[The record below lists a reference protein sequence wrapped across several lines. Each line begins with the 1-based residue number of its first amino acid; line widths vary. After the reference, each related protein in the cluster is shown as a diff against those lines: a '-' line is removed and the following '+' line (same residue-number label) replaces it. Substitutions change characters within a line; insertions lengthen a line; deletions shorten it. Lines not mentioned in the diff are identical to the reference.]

1 MATSYDR
8 IRLKLK
14 ICKENGLAA
23 KDIFGASDPYVVIHL
38 VELLAPGTPAPAI
51 LQENK
56 IGQTSIK
63 TRTLNP
69 VWNTFLVLRS
79 LYWDRPPSQWCWMCL
94 IGTNWNKTKMV
105 KLIRELQPRSWEN
118 VTDTFMIQYAH
129 VSGTI
134 DSELSTSFHLND
146 DLSVFTRFPGI
157 LERFHLSQVLQNFVN
172 GASLENQI
180 LKSQMI

>member
-1 MATSYDR
+1 
-8 IRLKLK
+8 
-14 ICKENGLAA
+14 
-23 KDIFGASDPYVVIHL
+23 
-38 VELLAPGTPAPAI
+38 
-51 LQENK
+51 
-56 IGQTSIK
+56 
-63 TRTLNP
+63 
-69 VWNTFLVLRS
+69 
-79 LYWDRPPSQWCWMCL
+79 MCL
-94 IGTNWNKTKMV
+94 IGTNWNKTKMA

-118 VTDTFMIQYAH
+118 VTDTFMIPYAH

-134 DSELSTSFHLND
+134 DFELSTSFHLND